1 MRGISLTSNPIS
13 RRRGRFLPTVVLV
26 SILALSTT
34 VMVAPPASAAAK
46 PKAGGTFT
54 DLIRQNPPRALDP
67 VLNGLNAIP
76 GGNVFFPIF
85 GALAVYNRET
95 NDIDMVMAK
104 SIASADK
111 GITWVIT
118 IKPNI
123 KFSDGT
129 TYDAAAVVAQWDRAK
144 NPANASPG
152 LALLRDVTSYKA
164 TGPLTVEVVLAKQNT
179 RWPLIFVGSTPL
191 NMIGSPTAVARL
203 GANFGNAPIGA
214 GPFVLKEFV
223 RDSSLTYDKNT
234 TYFDAPRPYLDRLV
248 QKIILDDQQ
257 RNASFTA
264 KGGDASLT
272 NSPLAAK
279 AMEAVPNTVTHKYPT
294 DGVAGLSMNVTIA
307 PTNDIRVREAFQ
319 LAIDLKQQASVFGVP
334 EITQLYSPGNPY
346 FDKSFKYPKLNL
358 KKAQKLIDDYMAD
371 TGAKDVTI
379 LYESSQADLGME
391 TIKAQ
396 LERIKGVHV
405 NIKQL
410 TFGPAYTND
419 IANNI
424 IHMTY
429 WTVIGNGSLEPVIND
444 QFRCPATPPPSPPG
458 PNGTAYGRYCNPQVD
473 QMLDKIRSI
482 NDEAEQKSLYQQIQ
496 KQLVLKDHAFA
507 LDAYYAT
514 WRTYSKDIKGV
525 VGFHDGGNT
534 RYDLAWRSA
543 T

>member
-1 MRGISLTSNPIS
+1 MSQRFL
-13 RRRGRFLPTVVLV
+13 RRRGHFLPSVALL
-26 SILALSTT
+26 SILALLGT
-34 VMVAPPASAAAK
+34 VVFTAPAVAAAK
-46 PKAGGTFT
+46 PKSGGTFT

-67 VLNGLNAIP
+67 VLNGYNAIP

-85 GALAVYNRET
+85 GSLAVYNRET
-95 NDIDMVMAK
+95 NDLDMVMAK
-104 SIASADK
+104 SIVSNDK
-111 GITWVIT
+111 GLTWVIT

-129 TYDAAAVVAQWDRAK
+129 TYDAAAVVAQWDRVK
-144 NPANASPG
+144 NPSNASPSLG
-152 LALLRDVTSYKA
+152 LVRDMTSYRA
-164 TGPLTVEVVLAKQNT
+164 SAPLTVEVVLAKQNT
-179 RWPLIFVGSTPL
+179 RWPFAFAGSAGL
-191 NMIGSPTAVARL
+191 NAIASPTAVARL

-223 RDSSLTYDKNT
+223 RDSSLTYEKNP

-272 NSPLAAK
+272 NSPIAAK
-279 AMEAVPNTVTHKYPT
+279 SMEAVPNTVTKVYPT
-294 DGVAGLSMNVTIA
+294 DGVAGLSMNTTIA
-307 PTNDIRVREAFQ
+307 PTNDVRVREAFQ

-334 EITQLYSPGNPY
+334 EVGQLYSPGNPY

-358 KKAQKLIDDYMAD
+358 KKAQKLIDDYVAE
-371 TGAKDVTI
+371 TGKDVTI

-396 LERIKGVHV
+396 LERLKGVHV

-424 IHMTY
+424 VHMTY

-458 PNGTAYGRYCNPQVD
+458 PLGTNYGRYCNAQVD
-473 QMLDKIRSI
+473 TMLDKIRSI

-496 KQLVLKDHAFA
+496 KQILLKDHAFA

-514 WRTYSKDIKGV
+514 WRTYTKDVKGV
-525 VGFHDGGNT
+525 VGFHDGGNV
-534 RYDLAWRSA
+534 RYDLLWRS
-543 T
+543 TT